1 MLNCFDK
8 LFDDVQNHTKISWV
22 SDVKDCLIDLG
33 LNEIW
38 NEQRCNEGALCVIK
52 QNKKFVHVM
61 KIPVNV
67 HFIETLFHNIAYN
80 ATLQNPYLF
89 QKCISKIR

>member
-1 MLNCFDK
+1 MYSNNCILLNCFDK

-52 QNKKFVHVM
+52 QR
-61 KIPVNV
+61 I
-67 HFIETLFHNIAYN
+67 LS
-80 ATLQNPYLF
+80 
-89 QKCISKIR
+89 SKTRNLCM